1 MIQST
6 TSIGLSSHEEND
18 HEENDSVSTEAITMP
33 GRQAEP
39 EHTAPDMPDPAL
51 IRAYADLP
59 IFQPGPDVLLLGNPY
74 LRPVSA
80 QALAEVDWTRPVG
93 SADAL
98 GWPALAAHRLLVN
111 VYETESVI
119 LPKDGLSTAG
129 DFDTFYGP
137 EQRRLRDLVRPGLER
152 YAYGF
157 LDSAVEVS
165 GHWTLDALVAHFTE
179 CVNEAGAAENV
190 VMRTIEAA
198 RNPRDAAATYLIQ
211 LALDGL
217 TEASAMAR
225 NLPGA
230 YGPEQTELFKIFI
243 DEFGYG
249 VYQSK
254 HSTIFEKLMR
264 SCGLH
269 TDIHAY
275 WHFYLTGSLALINY
289 FNYLTEDHTKFF
301 RYCAAVT
308 YMEWIFAQGFAE
320 AGATLAKVYGP
331 DADTHYTDEH
341 AHIDQ
346 HHGKMTFENL
356 LQGLA
361 KRHGERV
368 IPELVRGIEEIRL
381 LLRLADE
388 EFIEQLRW
396 IDTLD
401 EYRAAGARMAAGLDP
416 RSGHLAELTAASPFT
431 TRTYD
436 EDRVL
441 LVTDGAVDL
450 HACGEG
456 EPHRIEGGG
465 ALLVPAG
472 RLHGVRPATE
482 HAAVRVLRPERP
494 VR

>member
-1 MIQST
+1 
-6 TSIGLSSHEEND
+6 
-18 HEENDSVSTEAITMP
+18 V
-33 GRQAEP
+33 R
-39 EHTAPDMPDPAL
+39 TAPDLPDPGL

-59 IFQPGPDVLLLGNPY
+59 PFRSRPDVLLLGNPY
-74 LRPVSA
+74 SRPIGA
-80 QALAEVDWTRPVG
+80 ETLAEVDWTQPVS

-98 GWPALAAHRLLVN
+98 GRDALAAHRLLVN

-129 DFDTFYGP
+129 DFDAFYGP

-179 CVNEAGAAENV
+179 CVTEAGAAENV
-190 VMRTIEAA
+190 AMRTIEAA

-230 YGPEQTELFKIFI
+230 YGPEQLELFKIFI

-254 HSTIFEKLMR
+254 HSTIFEKLLR

-301 RYCAAVT
+301 RYCGAVT

-320 AGATLAKVYGP
+320 AGETLAKVYGP
-331 DADTHYTDEH
+331 DVDTHYTDEH

-346 HHGKMTFENL
+346 HHGKMARAAA
-356 LQGLA
+356 G
-361 KRHGERV
+361 
-368 IPELVRGIEEIRL
+368 P
-381 LLRLADE
+381 
-388 EFIEQLRW
+388 
-396 IDTLD
+396 
-401 EYRAAGARMAAGLDP
+401 YRAAGQPDRLARPRARVRGARRRAGGGMIVRIWTTGVDP
-416 RSGHLAELTAASPFT
+416 ARRDELPTSPAPRRCRRSGATTGCSASSS
-431 TRTYD
+431 
-436 EDRVL
+436 
-441 LVTDGAVDL
+441 
-450 HACGEG
+450 
-456 EPHRIEGGG
+456 
-465 ALLVPAG
+465 PA
-472 RLHGVRPATE
+472 PA
-482 HAAVRVLRPERP
+482 PP
-494 VR
+494 G

>member
-1 MIQST
+1 
-6 TSIGLSSHEEND
+6 
-18 HEENDSVSTEAITMP
+18 VSTEAITVP
-33 GRQAEP
+33 RPSA
-39 EHTAPDMPDPAL
+39 APVRSVPPDLPDPAL
-51 IRAYADLP
+51 VRAYADLP
-59 IFQPGPDVLLLGNPY
+59 GFRSRPGVLVLGNPY
-74 LRPVSA
+74 VRPIGA
-80 QALAEVDWTRPVG
+80 ETLADVDWALPLSG
-93 SADAL
+93 ADAL
-98 GWPALAAHRLLVN
+98 GWHALAAHRLLVN
-111 VYETESVI
+111 IYESESVI
-119 LPKDGLSTAG
+119 LPKEGLSAAG
-129 DFDTFYGP
+129 DFDAFYGP

-165 GHWTLDALVAHFTE
+165 GRWTLDALVAHFTE
-179 CVNEAGAAENV
+179 CVTEAGAAENV

-198 RNPRDAAATYLIQ
+198 RTPRDAAATYLIQ

-225 NLPGA
+225 NLAGA
-230 YGPEQTELFKIFI
+230 YGPEQSELFKIFI

-301 RYCAAVT
+301 RYCGAVT
-308 YMEWIFAQGFAE
+308 YLEWIFAQGFAE
-320 AGATLAKVYGP
+320 AGETLKKVYGP

-346 HHGKMTFENL
+346 HHGRMTFENL

-368 IPELVRGIEEIRL
+368 VPELVRGIEEIRL

-388 EFIEQLRW
+388 EFLGQLRW
-396 IDTLD
+396 VDTLD
-401 EYRAAGARMAAGLDP
+401 EHRAAGARAAAGLDP
-416 RSGHLAELTAASPFT
+416 GSGRAVELTAASPFN

-441 LVTDGAVDL
+441 VVTDGAVDL

-456 EPHRIEGGG
+456 EPHRIDTGG
-465 ALLVPAG
+465 AMLVPAG
-472 RLHGVRPATE
+472 RLHGVRPLTDR
-482 HAAVRVLRPERP
+482 AAVRVLRPEQPAR
-494 VR
+494 

>member
-1 MIQST
+1 M
-6 TSIGLSSHEEND
+6 
-18 HEENDSVSTEAITMP
+18 STETVTVPRPEAE
-33 GRQAEP
+33 AEP
-39 EHTAPDMPDPAL
+39 ERTAPDMPDPAL

-59 IFQPGPDVLLLGNPY
+59 VFRPRRDVLLLGNPY
-74 LRPVSA
+74 VRPVDA
-80 QALAEVDWTRPVG
+80 EALAEVDWTEPVS
-93 SADAL
+93 SAGAL
-98 GWPALAAHRLLVN
+98 GWHALAAHRLLVN
-111 VYETESVI
+111 IYETESVI

-129 DFDTFYGP
+129 DFDVFYGP

-165 GHWTLDALVAHFTE
+165 GRWTLDALVAHFTE
-179 CVNEAGAAENV
+179 CVTEAGAAENA

-230 YGPEQTELFKIFI
+230 YGPEQSELFKIFL

-275 WHFYLTGSLALINY
+275 WHFYLTGSLVLINY

-320 AGATLAKVYGP
+320 AGETLSKVYGP

-401 EYRAAGARMAAGLDP
+401 EHRAAGARATAGLDL
-416 RSGHLAELTAASPFT
+416 RSGHLVELTEASPFT

-441 LVTDGAVDL
+441 VVTDGTVDV

-456 EPHRIEGGG
+456 EPHRVETGGV
-465 ALLVPAG
+465 LLVPAG
-472 RLHGVRPATE
+472 RLHGVRAPTGPA
-482 HAAVRVLRPERP
+482 ALRLLRPEHPAR
-494 VR
+494 

>member
-1 MIQST
+1 M
-6 TSIGLSSHEEND
+6 
-18 HEENDSVSTEAITMP
+18 STEAITMP
-33 GRQAEP
+33 RPSA
-39 EHTAPDMPDPAL
+39 APVRSVPDLPDPAL
-51 IRAYADLP
+51 VRAYADLP
-59 IFQPGPDVLLLGNPY
+59 VFRSRPDVLVLGNPY
-74 LRPVSA
+74 VRPIGAETLADVDWARPVS
-80 QALAEVDWTRPVG
+80 G
-93 SADAL
+93 ADAL
-98 GWPALAAHRLLVN
+98 GWHALAAHRLLVN
-111 VYETESVI
+111 IYESESVI
-119 LPKDGLSTAG
+119 LPKEGLSAAG
-129 DFDTFYGP
+129 DFDAFYGP

-165 GHWTLDALVAHFTE
+165 GRWTLDALVAHFTE
-179 CVNEAGAAENV
+179 CVTEAGAAENV

-198 RNPRDAAATYLIQ
+198 RTPRAAAATYLIQ

-225 NLPGA
+225 NLAGA
-230 YGPEQTELFKIFI
+230 YGPEQSELFKIFI

-301 RYCAAVT
+301 RYCGAVT

-320 AGATLAKVYGP
+320 AGETLKKVYGP

-346 HHGKMTFENL
+346 HHGRMTFENL

-368 IPELVRGIEEIRL
+368 VPELVRGIEEIRL

-388 EFIEQLRW
+388 EFIGQLRW
-396 IDTLD
+396 VDTLD
-401 EYRAAGARMAAGLDP
+401 QHRAAGARAVAGPDP
-416 RSGHLAELTAASPFT
+416 GSGRAVELTAASPFS

-441 LVTDGAVDL
+441 VVTDGAVDL

-456 EPHRIEGGG
+456 EPHRIDTGG
-465 ALLVPAG
+465 AMLVPAG
-472 RLHGVRPATE
+472 RLHGVRPLTDR
-482 HAAVRVLRPERP
+482 AALRVLRPEQPAR
-494 VR
+494 